1 MLYSQVFLFQIETMM
16 FQYFYKTLFKYS
28 AITIIL
34 AGCGPTDKTSSPAHS
49 QMHSE
54 RVTITDSQISTP
66 EHHAAIINLVL
77 QGDKALTR
85 DDGTRLRQAAQA
97 LQALGAAPISG
108 TDDLAKNWLVSAQ
121 TISGDDGETATPYRG
136 RIKGP
141 AYRKQSLAV
150 GQQDVIEDVYY
161 AAEAAEMTLKSLQG
175 RELYWEIFEATASD
189 KPVCAGQAL
198 AKPQSCRFTPLW
210 TAKYNIRI
218 SNVSDQDTTYLFIT
232 N

>member
-1 MLYSQVFLFQIETMM
+1 MM
-16 FQYFYKTLFKYS
+16 FQRFYKMLFKYG
-28 AITIIL
+28 AITVIL
-34 AGCGPTDKTSSPAHS
+34 AGCSPAEKAAS
-49 QMHSE
+49 P
-54 RVTITDSQISTP
+54 VPAKGLTVTDSQIPTP
-66 EHHAAIINLVL
+66 DHHSDIINLVA
-77 QGDKALTR
+77 QGDKALTQG
-85 DDGTRLRQAAQA
+85 DGASLRQAAQA

-121 TISGDDGETATPYRG
+121 TIASDDGETAIPYRG

-150 GQQDVIEDVYY
+150 GEHDIIEDVYY

-175 RELYWEIFEATASD
+175 QELYWEIIEATDGD

-198 AKPQSCRFTPLW
+198 SKPQSCRFTPLW

>member
-16 FQYFYKTLFKYS
+16 FECFYKTLFKLS
-28 AITIIL
+28 ALTLIL
-34 AGCGPTDKTSSPAHS
+34 AGCSPADNASSPVQA
-49 QMHSE
+49 E
-54 RVTITDSQISTP
+54 KLTIKESQISTP
-66 EHHAAIINLVL
+66 EHHSAIINLVT
-77 QGDKALTR
+77 QGDEALTR
-85 DDGTRLRQAAQA
+85 GDGTSLRQAAQA

-108 TDDLAKNWLVSAQ
+108 TDDLAKNWLVTAQ
-121 TISGDDGETATPYRG
+121 TISVDEGETATPYRG

-141 AYRKQSLAV
+141 AYRKQSLAA
-150 GQQDVIEDVYY
+150 GEQDVIEDVYY

-175 RELYWEIFEATASD
+175 RELYWEILDPKTSE

-198 AKPQSCRFTPLW
+198 SKPQSCSFTPLW

-218 SNVSDQDTTYLFIT
+218 SNISDQDTTYLFIT